1 MTNISRRKFIKK
13 SGAGVAVA
21 TITPLVTA
29 RVFSSAP
36 ESDRRVL
43 IIGAGLAGLSCAYEL
58 KQAGFDVILLEARTR
73 PGGRVRTY
81 RDPFADGLYAEMGA
95 EYVDSSDT
103 YARKYCKKF
112 GLEVLT
118 AKLYDGIF
126 VRGRRYSMKDFKDN
140 KQTLPF
146 EGAEPGKLFANE
158 RKYIEHWFEKIED
171 INDLP
176 KEVLELD
183 NISVA
188 QLLRKE
194 KAPRDIVDLYTY
206 TNATESTI
214 RPDQANALG
223 FVLGHYRASGFNEDT
238 DEGRI
243 LGGNDQLPKRF
254 AQEVSDSIMYGK
266 PVRRIST
273 GKKVVE
279 VSFEDGGKISTISS
293 PRIVIAMPFSIL
305 RKVRIDNEFP
315 ADKMRCIRELQYGQ
329 VMKFAM
335 QFKQRFWDKPGSLG
349 QRVFTDTPLRRV
361 YHFSIDQPGPRGILL
376 TFTSADDARKL
387 GKLSKDNR
395 MKRAREVVSGMWS
408 EAETYWE
415 NGTVKYWNEDPFMQG
430 SYSTSG
436 VGHSKDF
443 KDIAG
448 RQEGIAHFAGEHTV
462 AASMNGAIIS
472 GVRASEEV
480 KKAVGV

>member
-1 MTNISRRKFIKK
+1 M
-13 SGAGVAVA
+13 
-21 TITPLVTA
+21 
-29 RVFSSAP
+29 
-36 ESDRRVL
+36 
-43 IIGAGLAGLSCAYEL
+43 
-58 KQAGFDVILLEARTR
+58 
-73 PGGRVRTY
+73 
-81 RDPFADGLYAEMGA
+81 
-95 EYVDSSDT
+95 
-103 YARKYCKKF
+103 
-112 GLEVLT
+112 
-118 AKLYDGIF
+118 
-126 VRGRRYSMKDFKDN
+126 
-140 KQTLPF
+140 
-146 EGAEPGKLFANE
+146 
-158 RKYIEHWFEKIED
+158 
-171 INDLP
+171 
-176 KEVLELD
+176 
-183 NISVA
+183 
-188 QLLRKE
+188 
-194 KAPRDIVDLYTY
+194 DLYTY

-315 ADKMRCIRELQYGQ
+315 ADKMRCIRELQYGH

-430 SYSTSG
+430 SYSTFG
-436 VGHSKDF
+436 VGQLKGF
-443 KDIAG
+443 RDIAG

>member
-103 YARKYCKKF
+103 SARKYCKKF

-238 DEGRI
+238 DE
-243 LGGNDQLPKRF
+243 
-254 AQEVSDSIMYGK
+254 
-266 PVRRIST
+266 
-273 GKKVVE
+273 
-279 VSFEDGGKISTISS
+279 
-293 PRIVIAMPFSIL
+293 
-305 RKVRIDNEFP
+305 
-315 ADKMRCIRELQYGQ
+315 
-329 VMKFAM
+329 
-335 QFKQRFWDKPGSLG
+335 
-349 QRVFTDTPLRRV
+349 
-361 YHFSIDQPGPRGILL
+361 
-376 TFTSADDARKL
+376 
-387 GKLSKDNR
+387 
-395 MKRAREVVSGMWS
+395 
-408 EAETYWE
+408 
-415 NGTVKYWNEDPFMQG
+415 
-430 SYSTSG
+430 
-436 VGHSKDF
+436 
-443 KDIAG
+443 
-448 RQEGIAHFAGEHTV
+448 
-462 AASMNGAIIS
+462 
-472 GVRASEEV
+472 
-480 KKAVGV
+480 